1 MKQTLSLLA
10 AALLAAATARAAS
23 ITYQGALRNVSGQA
37 LTGNQTIE
45 FRLYEQA
52 TGGTALWG
60 RACSVLLDA
69 NGLFNTELG
78 DDTGSALSGV
88 STSKTLARIVS
99 ENADKPLYVGVTV
112 ADTSG
117 EIAPRQ
123 RILSV
128 PYALYADDVTS
139 ASGDFAAA
147 GRVTATA
154 LTVSGEA
161 FLGYAERIRDIYLE
175 MNHLFGKEGLP
186 TRPVFIRATDFVA
199 SRYLP
204 QRLEKIRAVTGVDF
218 VVTACPEGDVA
229 RFREDLQ
236 GADLLLSASLEE
248 DGSLRI
254 EKTVSGNFSRT
265 PICAILMDF
274 LQ

>member
-1 MKQTLSLLA
+1 MILEDFKIRVFLA
-10 AALLAAATARAAS
+10 VAEEGSFTRAARRLEIS
-23 ITYQGALRNVSGQA
+23 QPAVSMQ
-37 LTGNQTIE
+37 
-45 FRLYEQA
+45 
-52 TGGTALWG
+52 
-60 RACSVLLDA
+60 
-69 NGLFNTELG
+69 
-78 DDTGSALSGV
+78 
-88 STSKTLARIVS
+88 
-99 ENADKPLYVGVTV
+99 V
-112 ADTSG
+112 ADLEKAVG
-117 EIAPRQ
+117 AQLFERG
-123 RILSV
+123 R
-128 PYALYADDVTS
+128 S
-139 ASGDFAAA
+139 A
-147 GRVTATA
+147 VA

-161 FLGYAERIRDIYLE
+161 FLGYAERIRDIYQE

-218 VVTACPEGDVA
+218 VVTTCPEGDVA

-254 EKTVSGNFSRT
+254 EKTVSGGFSRT